1 MNNPESNFSYLSS
14 ERFISRALGFIPQ
27 EQDSP
32 FELPSEAQQNAER
45 FAAHWN
51 ELDPV
56 DRMKLSLAVA
66 AAEQKEKA

>member
-32 FELPSEAQQNAER
+32 FELPSEQQREQ
-45 FAAHWN
+45 F
-51 ELDPV
+51 EQLDPV
-56 DRMKLSLAVA
+56 DKMKFALAVA
-66 AAEQKEKA
+66 AAEQKEQQP